1 MSEQYGMGLPRCSK
15 IEKLKDEFYSSNLE
29 NKIGQRQIVINYRE
43 IGGSVFSFHL
53 SN

>member
-1 MSEQYGMGLPRCSK
+1 MNF
-15 IEKLKDEFYSSNLE
+15 IVVILE

-43 IGGSVFSFHL
+43 IEGSVFIFHL